1 MTVIEA
7 KSKLAEQKKVL
18 ALATVAGLLLA
29 ILVFNEAS
37 NAQVTQG
44 KERPLKTEQWMEAVH
59 KVHCGAIKK
68 GLKAGPSDDK
78 AWKEIALHAAM
89 MNESSYVLMADGR
102 CPDGVWAG
110 ACKTLRAG
118 SNAVLQAVEAKDVD
132 AGLAAFGAMTKACGA
147 CHKAHKK

>member
-18 ALATVAGLLLA
+18 ALATVAALLLA
-29 ILVFNEAS
+29 AIVLNEVS
-37 NAQVTQG
+37 MAQVTKG
-44 KERPLKTEQWMEAVH
+44 KERPLTTKQWMHAVH

-68 GLKAGPSDDK
+68 GLEASPSDDK
-78 AWKEIALHAAM
+78 AWDEIAMHAAM

-102 CPDGVWAG
+102 CPDGVWAD
-110 ACKTLRAG
+110 ACTTLREG
-118 SNAVLQAVEAKDVD
+118 SNDVLQAVAAKDTK
-132 AGLAAFGAMTKACGA
+132 AGLTAFGAMTQACGA